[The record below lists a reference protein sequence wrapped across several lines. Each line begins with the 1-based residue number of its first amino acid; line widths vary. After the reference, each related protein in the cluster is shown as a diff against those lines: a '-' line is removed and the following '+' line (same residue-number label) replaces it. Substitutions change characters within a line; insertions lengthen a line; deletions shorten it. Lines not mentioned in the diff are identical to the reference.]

1 MALEYWAGIA
11 SAKGVS
17 EGGKIKLVPGQSSAR
32 TVATLEHE
40 LVHKRLDRARRR
52 ASTTESIHETEA
64 EAVRFVVCQAIGVET
79 GTASADCASLWNGDA
94 AVPLESFELVRRRA
108 TEIIA
113 AITPDKTLA
122 REGGG

>member
-1 MALEYWAGIA
+1 M
-11 SAKGVS
+11 
-17 EGGKIKLVPGQSSAR
+17 
-32 TVATLEHE
+32 
-40 LVHKRLDRARRR
+40 
-52 ASTTESIHETEA
+52 
-64 EAVRFVVCQAIGVET
+64 VCQAIGIET